1 MKGKSRHPH
10 MKEKQEKLLQVY
22 PKRMAK
28 GSFLIAK
35 GKIRRKPGISGWK
48 IKYGKQNYG

>member
-10 MKEKQEKLLQVY
+10 MKEKQEKLLQEMY

-28 GSFLIAK
+28 GNFLIAK

-48 IKYGKQNYG
+48 IK